1 MVIRLLSR
9 PGRAGRTIAAAT
21 VLLMTAALG
30 AGLGAVTTAA
40 QAGAPPPPVTWTV
53 LVGSQ
58 TDDMAIQGQR
68 FLPGD
73 ITIDAG
79 DTVTWQANGM
89 EIHTVTF
96 LDGGTPQASLPP
108 LDPTDPQQVT
118 RQGGDTM
125 DGTSYFN
132 SGVLTTGP
140 DAGPLPVPAYASYS
154 LTFPGQG
161 TFTYYCLVHGVMMRG
176 VVHVQPAGA
185 PYPATQADIDAEA
198 QWQTNAINNDGY
210 ALWDQARAASSRH
223 RVFMGADDGVAMLMR
238 FVHRKVVIHLGQKVH
253 FLNTMSVGAPH
264 TVTFGEEPQG
274 PAIFQPSGDPTD
286 YEGGDLHSGFMVPGS
301 KFTVTFNK
309 VGRFHYICALH
320 DDMGMKGLVVV
331 RP

>member
-9 PGRAGRTIAAAT
+9 PGRTGRTVAAAT

-40 QAGAPPPPVTWTV
+40 QAGAPPAPVTWTV

-185 PYPATQADIDAEA
+185 PTPPPRPTSTPRPSGRPTPSTTTAMRCGTRSGRPAAGT
-198 QWQTNAINNDGY
+198 
-210 ALWDQARAASSRH
+210 ASSW
-223 RVFMGADDGVAMLMR
+223 
-238 FVHRKVVIHLGQKVH
+238 
-253 FLNTMSVGAPH
+253 AP
-264 TVTFGEEPQG
+264 TT
-274 PAIFQPSGDPTD
+274 AS
-286 YEGGDLHSGFMVPGS
+286 
-301 KFTVTFNK
+301 
-309 VGRFHYICALH
+309 RC
-320 DDMGMKGLVVV
+320 
-331 RP
+331 